1 MEALT
6 LLTKAYISMC
16 GISYMDVYGKLL
28 DDLVLVQTNK
38 LIEEWFG
45 LKIY

>member
-1 MEALT
+1 
-6 LLTKAYISMC
+6 
-16 GISYMDVYGKLL
+16 MDVYGKLL